1 MDSFELI
8 GSVQV
13 EDIKKYVCSA
23 LSLFFFFLRAES
35 SIYYLCIYFW
45 LRWILAAARGLP
57 LGVVCRLR
65 GCGLWAWLPLWSLV
79 GPGVTPVS
87 CTLAGGFLTN
97 H

>member
-45 LRWILAAARGLP
+45 LRWISVAL
-57 LGVVCRLR
+57 
-65 GCGLWAWLPLWSLV
+65 CGFSLV
-79 GPGVTPVS
+79 VASRVTLHCGGWASHCCGFS
-87 CTLAGGFLTN
+87 CCGA
-97 H
+97 